1 MLCADITRLLFF
13 IFMLKQIIRQYLIV
27 KQDLILVVN
36 FKSRLSRQH
45 LINKQIVAEI
55 KRNNPRF
62 LTPEKL
68 LDDSDDSVRECLA
81 KILGTDKTS
90 ASKLMERLAYLSQDL
105 IRRSFG
111 SKPTYGEIVV
121 TACKK
126 HSLSRPASSYQGEK
140 ALAIHCFKEMY
151 QKLSPIQRDE
161 YEAAL
166 KKQSETLQHL
176 NPSFTPSML
185 SAGAIIAARTS
196 GFGVYLAASTL
207 VGAIT
212 HTVGVR
218 LPFIFYTTMSSTIA
232 TFLGPIGWL
241 AVGSMVV
248 NTIFGADFSKVTQGI
263 ILIASLRAENEL
275 KWEKSL
281 IEAREQLRIT
291 AKELQSYWFMFW
303 MLIVTLSMYWL
314 IIPIFLLLIVTVLRR

>member
-1 MLCADITRLLFF
+1 
-13 IFMLKQIIRQYLIV
+13 MLKRIIRQYLIV
-27 KQDLILVVN
+27 KKDLILVVN
-36 FKSRLSRQH
+36 LKSRSHSQYLV
-45 LINKQIVAEI
+45 NKQIVAEI
-55 KRNNPRF
+55 KRGNPRF

-68 LDDSDDSVRECLA
+68 LNGSDDSVRECLA

-90 ASKLMERLAYLSQDL
+90 VSKLMERLAYLSQDL

-111 SKPTYGEIVV
+111 SRPTYDEIVI
-121 TACKK
+121 TACRKL
-126 HSLSRPASSYQGEK
+126 SLSRPASSYQGEK
-140 ALAIHCFKEMY
+140 DIAIHCFKEMY
-151 QKLSPIQRDE
+151 QKLSPIQREE

-212 HTVGVR
+212 HTIGIR

-232 TFLGPIGWL
+232 AFLGPIGWL

-263 ILIASLRAENEL
+263 ILIASLRAESEL

-291 AKELQSYWFMFW
+291 AKELQNYWFVFW
-303 MLIVTLSMYWL
+303 TLIITLLMYWL
-314 IIPIFLLLIVTVLRR
+314 TIPIFLLLTVIILHL